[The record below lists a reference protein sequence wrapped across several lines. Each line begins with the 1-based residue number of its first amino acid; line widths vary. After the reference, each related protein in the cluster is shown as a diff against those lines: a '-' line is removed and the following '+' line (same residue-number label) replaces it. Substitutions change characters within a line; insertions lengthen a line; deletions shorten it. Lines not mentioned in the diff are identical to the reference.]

1 MVLMKLIIIIM
12 MNVRCNTNNTT
23 GFRLLADTSG
33 FTNIAIDEL
42 SPNFSVNIQGGSAPI
57 GSFALYKQSNAND
70 RYTIATTSQVGSF
83 PYVWIRTSGTGSST
97 SFSAEIKQSLSFSA
111 STAIT
116 ALPSNNGPAG
126 YVSYDHPECTVRYGY
141 GITPSG
147 DFYQVVLTC
156 PGSGDYYT
164 LDNPVCSIAGSG
176 YAALIGE
183 QTGSGTPATV
193 TSFNLVRG
201 NQLRDYLSP
210 SPGVTLEV
218 LDDLIAIKQLGN
230 RNDSF
235 PLTER
240 KGVFF
245 VYTSAEFVEE

>member
-1 MVLMKLIIIIM
+1 M
-12 MNVRCNTNNTT
+12 MNVRCNTNDHT

-42 SPNFSVNIQGGSAPI
+42 SPNFSVKIQGGSAPI
-57 GSFALYKQSNAND
+57 GSFAIYKQSNAND
-70 RYTIATTSQVGSF
+70 RYTIATSSQVGSF
-83 PYVWIRTSGTGSST
+83 PYAWVRTSGTGTST

-111 STAIT
+111 STAIS
-116 ALPSNNGPAG
+116 ALPSNNGPVG
-126 YVSYDHPECTVRYGY
+126 YVSYDNPECTVRYGY

-164 LDNPVCSIAGSG
+164 LNNPVCSIAGSG
-176 YAALIGE
+176 YVALIGV
-183 QTGSGTPATV
+183 QSGSGTPAIV
-193 TSFNLVRG
+193 TNFNLVPG
-201 NQLRDYLSP
+201 NQLSNFLSP
-210 SPGVTLEV
+210 SPGISLEV

-235 PLTER
+235 PLSER

-245 VYTSAEFVEE
+245 VFTSAKFVEE